1 MKEQN
6 IMLFDPEEWDEM
18 IKLPEEDFQNKME
31 GSESRLPY
39 KVMATK
45 ISPEAAVHFEA
56 LCQRIGVRPYRLVQ
70 SVISSALR
78 FMDDVHQLDYDLERL
93 MLMFFSNIKDIENGY
108 NLADFNTRQ
117 RITESIL
124 FIGDEKNPVGYQS
137 VMVEEPFMG
146 DAQCDWNVMHQ
157 LEAFVC
163 KVMPEW
169 YRRLRQLG
177 VELGTSNIYE
187 TIQRLIA
194 DALKVDR
201 DAETLRELFR
211 DNDRSDYGVKP
222 VDAPYKR
229 HPVKT
234 IK

>member
-1 MKEQN
+1 MEQQTEP
-6 IMLFDPEEWDEM
+6 F
-18 IKLPEEDFQNKME
+18 
-31 GSESRLPY
+31 
-39 KVMATK
+39 KVIATK
-45 ISPEAAVHFEA
+45 VSPEAAQQFEA
-56 LCQRIGVRPYRLVQ
+56 LCQRIGVKPYRLVQ
-70 SVISSALR
+70 HIIASALR
-78 FMDDVHQLDYDLERL
+78 FMDDQHQLDYDLERL
-93 MLMFFSNIKDIENGY
+93 MLMFFSGIHDIDNGY
-108 NLADFNTRQ
+108 NLADWTTKSRV
-117 RITESIL
+117 REAIL
-124 FIGDEKNPVGYQS
+124 LLGDPEKSGYQS

-201 DAETLRELFR
+201 DAETLRELFS

-222 VDAPYKR
+222 VEAPYKR